1 MDVMRKRPIKG
12 HLKVSQDVITTVARL
27 AAEETSG
34 VAGLGSSAVSFRHLF
49 LRMGKNRAVSMVAVG
64 DVVTL
69 SLSILIKWG
78 HSASQVA
85 ERVQARVKADVQEM
99 TGIAVSRVNVT
110 AAGVVF
116 PGQVSLPKMLK
127 KGK

>member
-1 MDVMRKRPIKG
+1 MDGMLKRPIKG

-27 AAEETSG
+27 AAEETAG
-34 VAGLGSSAVSFRHLF
+34 VAGLGCSAVSFRHLF
-49 LRMGKNRAVSMVAVG
+49 LKVGKNKAVSMVSVG

-69 SLSILIKWG
+69 SLSILVKWG
-78 HSASQVA
+78 HNAGQVA
-85 ERVQARVKADVQEM
+85 ERVQTRVKADVQEM
-99 TGIAVSRVNVT
+99 TGIAVSKVNVT